1 MSVTGSRRPAGTRLA
16 DAGTTLIEALVV
28 VGIMSLV
35 VMISFPRLQQNMV
48 TLVRRQAATAVVER
62 LREAHAT
69 ALLKDQ
75 PVVFSVADNGRLYG
89 WRGSTARTNAG
100 VYVRSANGPIAF
112 YGDGTSSGGVVSI
125 TSARRSYLVG
135 VDPGNGAIGVV
146 RR

>member
-1 MSVTGSRRPAGTRLA
+1 MSETGRRG

-35 VMISFPRLQQNMV
+35 ITVAFPRLQQSMV

-75 PVVFSVADNGRLYG
+75 PIVFSVADNGRLYG

-100 VYVRSANGPIAF
+100 VYLRPTSGPIAF
-112 YGDGTSSGGVVSI
+112 YGDGTSSGGAVWI
-125 TSARRSYLVG
+125 TSARRSYLIG
-135 VDPGNGAIGVV
+135 VDPGNGAVGFL

>member
-1 MSVTGSRRPAGTRLA
+1 MSETGRLGDAGTKRP
-16 DAGTTLIEALVV
+16 DAGTTLIEAMVV
-28 VGIMSLV
+28 VGIMALV
-35 VMISFPRLQQNMV
+35 VMIAFPRLQQNMV
-48 TLVRRQAATAVVER
+48 TLVRRQTATAVVER

-100 VYVRSANGPIAF
+100 VYLRSANGPIAF
-112 YGDGTSSGGVVSI
+112 YGDGSSSGGAVWI

-135 VDPGNGAIGVV
+135 VDSGNGAIGIL

>member
-1 MSVTGSRRPAGTRLA
+1 MSETGRRG
-16 DAGTTLIEALVV
+16 DSGTTLIEALVV
-28 VGIMSLV
+28 VGIISLV
-35 VMISFPRLQQNMV
+35 IAIAFPRLQQNMV
-48 TLVRRQAATAVVER
+48 TLVRRQTATAVVER

-75 PVVFSVADNGRLYG
+75 PVVFSVADNGRMYG

-100 VYVRSANGPIAF
+100 VYLRAANGPIAF
-112 YGDGTSSGGVVSI
+112 YGDGTSSGGGVWI

-135 VDPGNGAIGVV
+135 VDPGNGAIGIL

>member
-1 MSVTGSRRPAGTRLA
+1 MSETGRRG
-16 DAGTTLIEALVV
+16 DSGTTLIEALVV

-35 VMISFPRLQQNMV
+35 IAIAFPRLQQNMV
-48 TLVRRQAATAVVER
+48 TLVRRQTATAVVER

-75 PVVFSVADNGRLYG
+75 PVVFSVADNGRMYG

-100 VYVRSANGPIAF
+100 VYLRAANGPIAF
-112 YGDGTSSGGVVSI
+112 YGDGTSSGGGVWI
-125 TSARRSYLVG
+125 TSAKRSYLVG
-135 VDPGNGAIGVV
+135 DDPGNGAIGIL

>member
-1 MSVTGSRRPAGTRLA
+1 MSVTGRRR

-28 VGIMSLV
+28 VGIMALV
-35 VMISFPRLQQNMV
+35 VMIAFPRLQQGMV
-48 TLVRRQAATAVVER
+48 TLVRRQTATAVVER

-100 VYVRSANGPIAF
+100 VYLRPTNGPIAF
-112 YGDGTSSGGVVSI
+112 YGDGVWI

-135 VDPGNGAIGVV
+135 VDAGNGAVGVL